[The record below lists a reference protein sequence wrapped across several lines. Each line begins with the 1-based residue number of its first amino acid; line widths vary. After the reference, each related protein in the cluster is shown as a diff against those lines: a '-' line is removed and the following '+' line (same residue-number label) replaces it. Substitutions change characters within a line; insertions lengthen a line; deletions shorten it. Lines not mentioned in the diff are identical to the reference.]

1 MQNYEMVA
9 TTLMGLENIL
19 ANEIKQ
25 LGGQEIEIL
34 KRAIKFNGDDKILYA
49 SNLGLRTALRILVPL
64 DEFFAYDD
72 GDLYDAIKKIQ
83 WEKIMNLNHTLAV
96 HASTSGHFFKHSQY
110 AALKVKDAI
119 VDRFREK
126 TGERPSIDRDNPDIS
141 LNVHIQNEKVILS
154 LDSSG
159 VSLNKRGYRIHSN
172 EAPISEVLAAGIIQ
186 MSGWTNHTPFYDP
199 MSGSGTFAIEAA
211 LLGSNTPPGLN
222 RKFSFE
228 NWLDFD
234 KELFL
239 KVKDEMVSK
248 INSNKMEIYASDILA
263 SNVETIAENINNAK
277 MNEFIHLKKDDFF
290 ESNPKNDNGMLFLNP
305 PYGERMK
312 VEDLGE
318 FYSKIGDTLKQ
329 KYKGFDAWLISSDRT
344 ALKKVGLR
352 AEQKTDLMNGGLE
365 ARLQKYTLFEGK
377 RF

>member
-49 SNLGLRTALRILVPL
+49 ANLGLRTALRILVPL

-159 VSLNKRGYRIHSN
+159 VSLNKRGYRLHSN

-186 MSGWTNHTPFYDP
+186 MSGWSSQTPFYDP
-199 MSGSGTFAIEAA
+199 MSGSGTFSIEAA
-211 LLGSNTPPGLN
+211 MLGSNTPPGLN
-222 RKFSFE
+222 RTFSFE

-234 KELFL
+234 QKLFL

-263 SNVETIAENINNAK
+263 SNIETIAENINNAK

-290 ESNPKNDNGMLFLNP
+290 EL
-305 PYGERMK
+305 
-312 VEDLGE
+312 
-318 FYSKIGDTLKQ
+318 T
-329 KYKGFDAWLISSDRT
+329 
-344 ALKKVGLR
+344 
-352 AEQKTDLMNGGLE
+352 QKTRMVCS
-365 ARLQKYTLFEGK
+365 F
-377 RF
+377 